1 MDEIEALLE
10 EAKSGDVTAT
20 GELFERFRGM
30 AIGYAWSL
38 LGDWHLAE
46 DAVQAAYFEACLHLS
61 RVYNANAFPAWLRR
75 LVFKQCD
82 RIRRKRPQQT
92 VALDEATVP
101 SASTT
106 DASDALEEHQRVQD
120 VRAALVLL
128 PELERLVT
136 LLHYF
141 QMRSRGEIAAFLEL
155 TPDQVAYRLRSA
167 RRLFKE
173 HMIRMSHDKSP
184 GRERTVAGREAL
196 ERIGEDDAS
205 PELAHSLGL
214 LREHISLGNVRQD
227 GSGQS
232 LLQHSLEVA
241 ELAGLVAER
250 LGLDPAKARRAGL
263 LHEMGKVLDDGS
275 VHHERGARRAA
286 ELGEDPDVVEAIAHH
301 HERGERL
308 TPDCFRLDIS
318 PLCFALC
325 AADTFS
331 ADQFQ
336 DNTQEALGDLAERLV
351 ELDQGEAYA
360 HRYLFGLEVRVL
372 VRGDVKDQ
380 RAAALEVAERA
391 GKELGVGGKVRVA
404 FAAR

>member
-167 RRLFKE
+167 RRLFSDWIQPR
-173 HMIRMSHDKSP
+173 HGGPACCTTWAKSS
-184 GRERTVAGREAL
+184 TTA
-196 ERIGEDDAS
+196 AS
-205 PELAHSLGL
+205 TTSEG
-214 LREHISLGNVRQD
+214 
-227 GSGQS
+227 
-232 LLQHSLEVA
+232 
-241 ELAGLVAER
+241 
-250 LGLDPAKARRAGL
+250 
-263 LHEMGKVLDDGS
+263 
-275 VHHERGARRAA
+275 
-286 ELGEDPDVVEAIAHH
+286 
-301 HERGERL
+301 RGEL
-308 TPDCFRLDIS
+308 LSWVKTPRSSRRSPTTTSAASAWPRIASDSRSRRSALRSVPPTPFQPIS
-318 PLCFALC
+318 SR
-325 AADTFS
+325 T
-331 ADQFQ
+331 
-336 DNTQEALGDLAERLV
+336 TRRRRWETW
-351 ELDQGEAYA
+351 
-360 HRYLFGLEVRVL
+360 
-372 VRGDVKDQ
+372 
-380 RAAALEVAERA
+380 
-391 GKELGVGGKVRVA
+391 
-404 FAAR
+404 